1 MLKNIYFTD
10 FNSKKDE
17 AIINELLHLDKTVDR
32 PRSAIIYT
40 AKMEYY
46 FKKDDFIEIDC
57 KLILSHNTYDHADK
71 IVLYCDLYEGEKA
84 DQNII

>member
-17 AIINELLHLDKTVDR
+17 AIINELLHLDKASDR
-32 PRSAIIYT
+32 PRAATIHS

-46 FKKDDFIEIDC
+46 FKKDDFMEIDC
-57 KLILSHNTYDHADK
+57 KINVIS
-71 IVLYCDLYEGEKA
+71 
-84 DQNII
+84 